1 MKLVPSFLL
10 LAEAYIS
17 MKKVS
22 RAESFLTKANVCALK
37 NEADCTNDVK
47 AELHRNFGEV
57 YMMKGKPS
65 SALKQ
70 FAYSVYHRSVHSGPE
85 HVETSRGYY
94 DCANVFFEMHKIEQG
109 LAFYD
114 KVVDIWYKF
123 LASLQDEDKIDEDK
137 AGETQALLANR
148 GLEMLTNVFVTRA
161 KYLGDTHIA
170 TGEAQYTLGLLYLF
184 MGRTEDAAE
193 NISSAATTYSSQLG
207 EDHPSTRDIL
217 QVLTQIEAETGGG
230 DEYDGEES

>member
-1 MKLVPSFLL
+1 
-10 LAEAYIS
+10 
-17 MKKVS
+17 
-22 RAESFLTKANVCALK
+22 
-37 NEADCTNDVK
+37 
-47 AELHRNFGEV
+47 
-57 YMMKGKPS
+57 
-65 SALKQ
+65 
-70 FAYSVYHRSVHSGPE
+70 
-85 HVETSRGYY
+85 
-94 DCANVFFEMHKIEQG
+94 MHKIEQG

-123 LASLQDEDKIDEDK
+123 LAHFRTILTTRTRCEM
-137 AGETQALLANR
+137 QALLANR